1 MPVRVRPRVP
11 IGKKEVDHCTK
22 WCYSKS
28 IITDR
33 EGSMLKAIG
42 AITLVGVGLY
52 TGLIQMAIALVGVC
66 LIWIGSVLT
75 LVN

>member
-1 MPVRVRPRVP
+1 
-11 IGKKEVDHCTK
+11 
-22 WCYSKS
+22 
-28 IITDR
+28 
-33 EGSMLKAIG
+33 MLKAIG

-66 LIWIGSVLT
+66 LIWIGSVST